1 VGAMTKA
8 TLIVALL
15 LTASPVA
22 AQVSTFDGQS
32 QLSALGGQFVPSEAP
47 TSAPTTG
54 VICIEGIAGPARSAT
69 CPLARTL
76 AGTDR
81 GPGLD
86 REVAPAREAS
96 RLSLPAGPNRRPM
109 NSATD

>member
-1 VGAMTKA
+1 MGAMTKA

-54 VICIEGIAGPARSAT
+54 VICIEGIAGT
-69 CPLARTL
+69 FCN
-76 AGTDR
+76 
-81 GPGLD
+81 
-86 REVAPAREAS
+86 V
-96 RLSLPAGPNRRPM
+96 PAGPNAGGYGSGAGSGSGGGA
-109 NSATD
+109 SAGGITSIPPCGTAGQ